1 MKRKLGVSLGV
12 LALSAATAFGV
23 ANTASAAEAEVR
35 ASYFVLYQHDDY
47 KGMHANFSG
56 TDKELNNK
64 YWAGTHQVMQNG
76 ASSMRNNTGSYVG
89 MWDRGSSCSGKSY
102 NAKPHSVDADF
113 SNNEFDNK
121 ASCVVFL

>member
-1 MKRKLGVSLGV
+1 MKRKLAASLGV
-12 LALSAATAFGV
+12 LAISAATVFGV
-23 ANTASAAEAEVR
+23 ASSASATESGLQ

-56 TDKELNNK
+56 SDRELNNK

-89 MWDRGSSCSGKSY
+89 MWDLGSACSGKSY
-102 NAKPHSVDADF
+102 TAKPHSVDSDF
-113 SNNEFDNK
+113 SNNGFDNK